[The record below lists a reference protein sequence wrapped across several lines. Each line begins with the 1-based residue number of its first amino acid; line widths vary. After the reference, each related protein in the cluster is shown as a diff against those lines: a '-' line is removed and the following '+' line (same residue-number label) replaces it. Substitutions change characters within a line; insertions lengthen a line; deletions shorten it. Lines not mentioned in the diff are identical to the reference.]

1 MGDNDNQTRLNI
13 SLSKQTFWFSG
24 QVSGW
29 AMADI
34 GQCRLFDNFQVTPPT
49 GLKPFELS
57 AATTA
62 VHCVWAKKG
71 SLWLEST
78 LKLGG
83 SFSTEKGAS
92 GSVQLTSG
100 VHYAPMKGI
109 EFVFGLTL
117 DGTVDRDGFRGSVHL
132 HDSGFVL
139 TAPKSV
145 WSGPTV
151 GVYF

>member
-1 MGDNDNQTRLNI
+1 MGDNSRLNI

-29 AMADI
+29 AMGDV

-57 AATTA
+57 AATTVA
-62 VHCVWAKKG
+62 HCVWAKKG
-71 SLWLEST
+71 SFWLEST
-78 LKLGG
+78 LKLGASYSSRTGAAG
-83 SFSTEKGAS
+83 ST
-92 GSVQLTSG
+92 QLTSG
-100 VHYAPMKGI
+100 VHWMPMTSI
-109 EFVFGLTL
+109 ELVFGITL
-117 DGTVDRDGFRGSVHL
+117 DGTVDKDGFRGSVHL

-139 TAPKSV
+139 TAPKSG
-145 WSGPTV
+145 WAGV